1 MRRTTLILDEDL
13 IAEARA
19 ALNAKTV
26 TETIPLALARVIR
39 DQRLRDFSGQTFLD
53 LSPGLIDQLSGRTPP
68 PGNDRFV

>member
-26 TETIPLALARVIR
+26 TETIHLVLARVR
-39 DQRLRDFSGQTFLD
+39 ET
-53 LSPGLIDQLSGRTPP
+53 SPAK
-68 PGNDRFV
+68 RFWISAQD